1 MLQSSSPSYILM
13 AGIDQCMEMLDHHC
27 EEVFD
32 PYVERLKRCREE
44 LGKCEH
50 IRLAETKHYDKSK
63 LVLSVAGLTKGLADT
78 YGAEAT
84 GIQLQED
91 LLNQYHLQMEM
102 AAGTYV
108 IAMTSVG
115 DTDEGMKRLI
125 KSNL

>member
-1 MLQSSSPSYILM
+1 M

-78 YGAEAT
+78 YGAESNRDS
-84 GIQLQED
+84 I
-91 LLNQYHLQMEM
+91 
-102 AAGTYV
+102 AG
-108 IAMTSVG
+108 
-115 DTDEGMKRLI
+115 RFI
-125 KSNL
+125 KSVPPANGDGRGGLM